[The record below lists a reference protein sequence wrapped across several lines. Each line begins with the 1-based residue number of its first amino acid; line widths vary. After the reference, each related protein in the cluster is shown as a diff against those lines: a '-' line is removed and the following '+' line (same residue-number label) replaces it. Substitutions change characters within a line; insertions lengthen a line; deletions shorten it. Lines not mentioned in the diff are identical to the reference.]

1 MLEQLLKQLYETW
14 GYSTEEIDDIR
25 EKMQDLGKSCYDQGH
40 TDASMLSRHKSLYGK
55 KEDME
60 FYD

>member
-1 MLEQLLKQLYETW
+1 MLVQLLKQLYETW

-25 EKMQDLGKSCYDQGH
+25 EKMQDLGKSCYDQGY
-40 TDASMLSRHKSLYGK
+40 TDASMLSMHKSLYGK
-55 KEDME
+55 KQDME